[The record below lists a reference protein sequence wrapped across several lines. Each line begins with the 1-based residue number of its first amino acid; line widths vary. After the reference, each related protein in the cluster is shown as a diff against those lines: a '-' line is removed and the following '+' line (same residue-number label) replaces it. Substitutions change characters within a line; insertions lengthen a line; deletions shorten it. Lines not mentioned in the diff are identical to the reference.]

1 MSKPTKGFLLTG
13 LAIVIISVGPMIVT
27 LIAAAIA
34 GALGCPLD
42 EGSVHSCVVLG
53 VDLGGAL
60 YAMGLFAWFV
70 MFTFPLG
77 ALALLTLLLAWIIA
91 ALTGRLKRADVPD
104 AAG

>member
-13 LAIVIISVGPMIVT
+13 LAIVIISVAPMIVT
-27 LIAAAIA
+27 LIAAVIA

-70 MFTFPLG
+70 MFTFPFG
-77 ALALLTLLLAWIIA
+77 CARA
-91 ALTGRLKRADVPD
+91 ADP
-104 AAG
+104 AAGLDHRRAHRAPQTG

>member
-1 MSKPTKGFLLTG
+1 MC
-13 LAIVIISVGPMIVT
+13 GP
-27 LIAAAIA
+27 
-34 GALGCPLD
+34 
-42 EGSVHSCVVLG
+42 G

-91 ALTGRLKRADVPD
+91 ALTGRFKRADVPD